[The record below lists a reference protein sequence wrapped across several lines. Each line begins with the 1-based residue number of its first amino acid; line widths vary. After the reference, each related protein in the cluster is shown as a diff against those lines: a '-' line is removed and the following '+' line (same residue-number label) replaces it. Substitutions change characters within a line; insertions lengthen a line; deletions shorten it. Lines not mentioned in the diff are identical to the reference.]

1 MRRSGRSRNRS
12 RAAATFTRMLGD
24 RRGIAAVE
32 FALILPIMFM
42 LLVGTVE
49 FSLALTVDRRVSQVA
64 NSTADLIAQ
73 KKKITAS
80 EVAGIMKIIEHL
92 MRPYDPSRLRVTV
105 LNVIANISDASDTT
119 VCWSYEHNGGAGSYA
134 AGAEYALPEN
144 IVEAGGSV
152 IVAEVVYDYE
162 PIIFKYFI
170 KSAFTLSDTLYLKPR
185 LSSYV
190 EYNGQPCS

>member
-1 MRRSGRSRNRS
+1 MGSGISRIHS
-12 RAAATFTRMLGD
+12 RAAATFARMVGD
-24 RRGIAAVE
+24 RRGVAAIE

-73 KKKITAS
+73 KKKISTS
-80 EVAGIMKIIEHL
+80 EVSGIMQIIEHL
-92 MRPYDPSRLRVTV
+92 VRPYDPSRLRVTV

-134 AGAEYALPEN
+134 AGAEYFLPED

-162 PIIFKYFI
+162 PIIFRYFI
-170 KSAFTLSDTLYLKPR
+170 KSAFSLSDTLYLKPR

-190 EYNGQPCS
+190 EYNGESCS

>member
-1 MRRSGRSRNRS
+1 MGSGISRIHS
-12 RAAATFTRMLGD
+12 RAAATFARMVGD
-24 RRGIAAVE
+24 SRGVAAIE

-73 KKKITAS
+73 KKKFSTS
-80 EVAGIMKIIEHL
+80 EVSGIMQIIEHL
-92 MRPYDPSRLRVTV
+92 VRPYDPSRLRVTV

-119 VCWSYEHNGGAGSYA
+119 VCWSYEHNGGAGSYS
-134 AGAEYALPEN
+134 AGAEYFLPED

-162 PIIFKYFI
+162 PIIFRHFI
-170 KSAFTLSDTLYLKPR
+170 KSAFSLSDTLYLKPR

-190 EYNGQPCS
+190 EYNGQSCS

>member
-1 MRRSGRSRNRS
+1 MGLRNSRSGTC
-12 RAAATFTRMLGD
+12 ATSAFARMLGD
-24 RRGIAAVE
+24 TKGVAAVE
-32 FALILPIMFM
+32 FGLILPIMFM

-73 KKKITAS
+73 KKTISTS
-80 EVAGIMKIIEHL
+80 EVAGIMQIIEHL
-92 MRPYDPSRLRVTV
+92 VRPYDPSRLRVTV

-119 VCWSYEHNGGAGSYA
+119 VCWSYEHNGGAGTYS
-134 AGAEYALPEN
+134 AGADYSLPED
-144 IVEAGGSV
+144 IVEAGDSV
-152 IVAEVVYDYE
+152 IVAEVVYDYQ
-162 PIIFKYFI
+162 PLIFSHFI

-190 EYNGQPCS
+190 QYNGNTCN